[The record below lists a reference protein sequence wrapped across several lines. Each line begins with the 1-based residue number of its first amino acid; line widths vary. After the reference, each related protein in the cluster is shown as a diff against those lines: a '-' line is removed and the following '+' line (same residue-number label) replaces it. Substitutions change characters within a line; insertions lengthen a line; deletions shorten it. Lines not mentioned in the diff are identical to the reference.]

1 MEYAYFLAVAATIAI
16 IWAAT
21 DRVIYKGP
29 GSVTA
34 NEMLHASPTYKTVFV
49 VPHEALKGR
58 LEHSR
63 RRRFERQGGRYRE
76 GWFQRSRHR
85 RAPAPLRRDSRDA
98 HLLSAC
104 MPG

>member
-49 VPHEALKGR
+49 VPHEALKEGSNILVAVVSNAKAAAIAKAGFSVRDIVVRKR
-58 LEHSR
+58 LFGEIRVTRIS
-63 RRRFERQGGRYRE
+63 
-76 GWFQRSRHR
+76 
-85 RAPAPLRRDSRDA
+85 
-98 HLLSAC
+98 
-104 MPG
+104 